1 MESRNDL
8 SLPSPVLNQG
18 GRRRS
23 SRHPELPK
31 WQDGENRAR
40 LLYLVVSGGK
50 IGKRHWNGHGFLGE
64 VLKRHL
70 QLLSRFQG
78 GQQLGLDRR
87 SVVETPDLPGLDMHD
102 ERVTI
107 IYLSLDACLPVLTDK
122 NLH

>member
-78 GQQLGLDRR
+78 RQQLGRDRGAGVAA
-87 SVVETPDLPGLDMHD
+87 SVFAGLDLQID
-102 ERVTI
+102 RVAVI
-107 IYLSLDACLPVLTDK
+107 DL
-122 NLH
+122 